1 VLFSQNIVTKTH
13 FSLLSCKGFSLY
25 FGNESTKSV
34 LVTHYFVYICTRY
47 ACKSHRIM
55 NVSAPDHT
63 SLFTRFKKG
72 DDHAFSF
79 FYQIYINDLYAYGIS
94 LGGEKEVVKD
104 TIQDI
109 FLKIYFEEKD
119 FSSIDHLKYFLLKSL
134 KNRLYNI
141 YKSKAVSTTTDIS
154 EDVLSFSITTTVL
167 DRIIDEEDRVI
178 IKQQIDDLLSKLT
191 SRQKEAIYLRFM
203 QELEYE
209 EIAEI
214 MDITQH
220 AARKL
225 ISRSLKRLRDDEQ
238 LLLICLFMLIFS

>member
-1 VLFSQNIVTKTH
+1 
-13 FSLLSCKGFSLY
+13 
-25 FGNESTKSV
+25 
-34 LVTHYFVYICTRY
+34 
-47 ACKSHRIM
+47 M
-55 NVSAPDHT
+55 NVSTSDHII
-63 SLFTRFKKG
+63 LFTRFKEG

-79 FYQIYINDLYAYGIS
+79 FYEFYINDLYAYGIS

-104 TIQDI
+104 VVQDI
-109 FLKIYFEEKD
+109 FLNMYFEEKD
-119 FSSIDHLKYFLLKSL
+119 FVSIDHLKYFLLKSL

-141 YKSKAVSTTTDIS
+141 YKSKAVSTTTGIS
-154 EDVLSFSITTTVL
+154 EEVLSFSITTTVL
-167 DRIIDEEDRVI
+167 DQIIDEEERTL

-214 MDITQH
+214 MNITQH

-225 ISRSLKRLRDDEQ
+225 ISRSLKRLKEDEH
-238 LLLICLFMLIFS
+238 LLLICLFMVIFH

>member
-1 VLFSQNIVTKTH
+1 
-13 FSLLSCKGFSLY
+13 
-25 FGNESTKSV
+25 
-34 LVTHYFVYICTRY
+34 
-47 ACKSHRIM
+47 M
-55 NVSAPDHT
+55 NVSTPDHI
-63 SLFTRFKKG
+63 SLFTRFKEG

-79 FYQIYINDLYAYGIS
+79 FYQFYINDLYAYGIS
-94 LGGEKEVVKD
+94 LGGKKDVVKD
-104 TIQDI
+104 AVQDI
-109 FLKIYFEEKD
+109 FLKMYFEKKD

-141 YKSKAVSTTTDIS
+141 YKSKTVSTTAGIS
-154 EDVLSFSITTTVL
+154 EDVLNFSITTTVL
-167 DRIIDEEDRVI
+167 DRIIDEEDRAI
-178 IKQQIDDLLSKLT
+178 IKQQVDDLLSKLT

-238 LLLICLFMLIFS
+238 LLLICLFMLIFY

>member
-1 VLFSQNIVTKTH
+1 M
-13 FSLLSCKGFSLY
+13 
-25 FGNESTKSV
+25 
-34 LVTHYFVYICTRY
+34 YICTRY
-47 ACKSHRIM
+47 ACKSHYIM
-55 NVSAPDHT
+55 NVSTPDHI
-63 SLFTRFKKG
+63 SLFTKFKEG
-72 DDHAFSF
+72 DDDAYSF
-79 FYQIYINDLYAYGIS
+79 FYQYFINDLYAYGIS

-104 TIQDI
+104 AVQDI

-119 FSSIDHLKYFLLKSL
+119 FASIDHLKYLLLKSL

-154 EDVLSFSITTTVL
+154 EEILSFSITTTVL
-167 DRIIDEEDRVI
+167 DRIIDEEDRSI
-178 IKQQIDDLLSKLT
+178 IKQQIDDLLTKLT

-214 MDITQH
+214 MDMTPH

-225 ISRSLKRLRDDEQ
+225 ISRSLKRLRDDE
-238 LLLICLFMLIFS
+238 

>member
-1 VLFSQNIVTKTH
+1 M
-13 FSLLSCKGFSLY
+13 
-25 FGNESTKSV
+25 
-34 LVTHYFVYICTRY
+34 CTF
-47 ACKSHRIM
+47 AHNMHAESHRIM
-55 NVSAPDHT
+55 NVSNPDHI
-63 SLFTRFKKG
+63 SLFTKFKEG

-79 FYQIYINDLYAYGIS
+79 FYQFYINDLYAYGIS

-104 TIQDI
+104 TVQDV

-141 YKSKAVSTTTDIS
+141 YKSKAVSTTAGIS
-154 EDVLSFSITTTVL
+154 EDVLGFSITTTVL
-167 DRIIDEEDRVI
+167 DHIIDEEDRTI

-214 MDITQH
+214 MDMTQH

-238 LLLICLFMLIFS
+238 LLLIYLFMLIFS